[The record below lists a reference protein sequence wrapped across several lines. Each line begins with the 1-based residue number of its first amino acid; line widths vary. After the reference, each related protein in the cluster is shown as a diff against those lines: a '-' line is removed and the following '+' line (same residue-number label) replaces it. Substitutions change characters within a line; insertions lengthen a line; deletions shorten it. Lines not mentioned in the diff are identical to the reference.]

1 MLLMEMTMSGFMR
14 HTALTL
20 AVLAAGTSAAMA
32 RPDLRQMTCAEAQQ
46 TVQRNGA
53 VVFTTGPITYD
64 RFVANHSYCDRW
76 EQAVPVTAATKDTQQ
91 CPVAYKCQ
99 EPAFDDFG
107 WDD

>member
-1 MLLMEMTMSGFMR
+1 MMMSGFMR
-14 HTALTL
+14 HAALALT
-20 AVLAAGTSAAMA
+20 VLAAGTSVAAA

-46 TVQRNGA
+46 TVLRNGA
-53 VVFTTGPITYD
+53 VVFTTGPYTYD

-76 EQAVPVTAATKDTQQ
+76 EEAVPVTAATRDTPQ

-99 EPAFDDFG
+99 EPAFNNRFG